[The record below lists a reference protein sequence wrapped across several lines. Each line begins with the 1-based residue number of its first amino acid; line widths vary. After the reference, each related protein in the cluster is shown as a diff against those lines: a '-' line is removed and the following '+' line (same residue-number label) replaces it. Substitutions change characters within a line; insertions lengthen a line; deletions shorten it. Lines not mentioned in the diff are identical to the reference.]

1 MQLITKDLLIEVT
14 YRTNLFD
21 TYRMIMNF
29 RVGNMFEIVV
39 MFLMLISELEI
50 KTRHTCSKV

>member
-1 MQLITKDLLIEVT
+1 
-14 YRTNLFD
+14 
-21 TYRMIMNF
+21 
-29 RVGNMFEIVV
+29 VGNMFEIVV